1 MKNNFLSN
9 LKTHPELILLLL
21 VVVIIA
27 MLIIPLPT
35 PLVDLLLAI
44 NISIALLILIGSF
57 YVDRIL
63 TFSSFPSILL
73 ITTLF
78 RLGLSISTSRLI
90 LLNADAGHIV
100 NTFGEY
106 VIGDNLVV
114 GFVIFLIITV
124 VQFIVITKGSER
136 VAEVAARFSLDG
148 MPGKQMSI
156 DADIRA
162 GTIDAATGQIRR
174 SDLQK
179 ESQLYGSFDGAMK
192 FIKGDA
198 IAGIIVIFVNFIGG
212 ISVGMVQHGIG
223 FSEAL
228 HTYTILTIGDGLVA
242 QIPAL
247 LISIA
252 AGFVVTRVSGEGTN
266 LGNSIITQLF
276 SHNFVILVTS
286 ILLLA
291 MGMLPGFPL
300 PVFMIL
306 SVALFALY
314 WSRRKREK
322 AATTGMDA
330 NGSAEASMNSDGT
343 LEQPNVL
350 DTNRMTIETVPLILM
365 VSEENK
371 AQWEKK
377 NILDVLRSR
386 FFLDYGV
393 RLPQAVARFSPKL
406 AKNKVAIYIN
416 EVKAQEINCLF
427 DCFRVIDFRE
437 ELNYL
442 DLDLTTLEEPLDEK
456 AIWVSAAHAQQVA
469 DMGCTLRKDIDDFY
483 SSISLLLTRHIHE
496 FFGVQETKNLL
507 DELEPKYPELLKETY
522 RHSSVQKM
530 SEVLQRLLGERISI
544 RNIKLILDAMTKW
557 APKEKD
563 VVTLVEHIRTALSR
577 YISDKFSGGGKIRA
591 IMVSQNLEDII
602 RNGIKQTSMG
612 TFLNLEPHEMSE
624 VMDLFEAGLSTIGI
638 QHKDLV
644 VLTSID
650 VRRFIK
656 KLIEPKY
663 TDLEVLSFG
672 EITDAIQIDV
682 LKTI

>member
-1 MKNNFLSN
+1 MKNNFLSSA
-9 LKTHPELILLLL
+9 KSHPELILLVLI
-21 VVVIIA
+21 VTIIA

-35 PLVDLLLAI
+35 PLVDLLLAV
-44 NISIALLILIGSF
+44 NISIALLVLIGSF

-63 TFSSFPSILL
+63 SFSSFPSILL

-90 LLNADAGHIV
+90 LLNADAGHII

-162 GTIDAATGQIRR
+162 GTIDAATGQQRR

-198 IAGIIVIFVNFIGG
+198 IAGIIIIFVNFIGG
-212 ISVGMVQHGIG
+212 VSVGMVQHGIS

-228 HTYTILTIGDGLVA
+228 QTYTILTIGDGLVA

-247 LISIA
+247 LISIS
-252 AGFVVTRVSGEGTN
+252 AGFVVTRVSGEGN
-266 LGNSIITQLF
+266 NMGHSIVTQLF
-276 SHNFVILVTS
+276 NQSFVILVTA
-286 ILLLA
+286 ILIFA
-291 MGMLPGFPL
+291 MGLLPGFPL
-300 PVFMIL
+300 PVFTVL
-306 SVALFALY
+306 SIALFLLY
-314 WSRRKREK
+314 WSRRKAK
-322 AATTGMDA
+322 ASVPVAGESSE
-330 NGSAEASMNSDGT
+330 NKISQDGT

-350 DTNRMTIETVPLILM
+350 DTTKMTIETVPLIFM
-365 VSEENK
+365 VPEENK

-393 RLPQAVARFSPKL
+393 RLPQAVVRYSAKGI
-406 AKNKVAIYIN
+406 KNKVGVYIN
-416 EVKAQEINCLF
+416 EVKAQEVNCLF
-427 DCFRVIDFRE
+427 DAFRIVDFKE
-437 ELNYL
+437 ELNFL
-442 DLDLTTLEEPLDEK
+442 DLELTTVEESLNEK
-456 AIWVSAAHAQQVA
+456 AIWVSAQQAAQVEN
-469 DMGCTLRKDIDDFY
+469 MGCTIRKDVDDFY
-483 SSISLLLTRHIHE
+483 MSISLLLTRNIHE

-530 SEVLQRLLGERISI
+530 SEVLQRLLCERISV

-563 VVTLVEHIRTALSR
+563 VITLVEHIRSALNR
-577 YISDKFSGGGKIRA
+577 YISDKFSGSGRIRA
-591 IMVSQNLEDII
+591 IMVSQNMEEIV

-612 TFLNLEPHEMSE
+612 TFLNLEPHEMAE
-624 VMDLFEAGLSTIGI
+624 VMDLFEAGLSSISI

-650 VRRFIK
+650 VRRFVK
-656 KLIEPKY
+656 KLLESKY
-663 TDLEVLSFG
+663 VDLEVLSFG
-672 EITDAIQIDV
+672 EITDSIQIDV

>member
-1 MKNNFLSN
+1 MKNNLMVSMRS
-9 LKTHPELILLLL
+9 HPELILLVLII
-21 VVVIIA
+21 VIIS
-27 MLIIPLPT
+27 MLIVPLPT

-44 NISIALLILIGSF
+44 NISIALLVLIGSF

-90 LLNADAGHIV
+90 LLNGDAGHII

-162 GTIDAATGQIRR
+162 GTIDAATGQTRR

-198 IAGIIVIFVNFIGG
+198 IAGIIIIFVNFIGG
-212 ISVGMVQHGIG
+212 ISVGMVQHGIS

-228 HTYTILTIGDGLVA
+228 STYTILTIGDGLVA

-247 LISIA
+247 LISIS
-252 AGFVVTRVSGEGTN
+252 AGFVVTRVSGEGNN
-266 LGNSIITQLF
+266 LGHSIVTQLF
-276 SHNFVILVTS
+276 SNSYVILVTA
-286 ILLLA
+286 ILIFA
-291 MGMLPGFPL
+291 MGLLPGFPL
-300 PVFMIL
+300 PVFMVL
-306 SVALFALY
+306 SAALFWFY
-314 WSRRKREK
+314 WTKRKAKNAVPESK
-322 AATTGMDA
+322 D
-330 NGSAEASMNSDGT
+330 SAGAMVNQDGT
-343 LEQPNVL
+343 LEQSNVV
-350 DTNRMTIETVPLILM
+350 DSNKMTIETVPLIFM
-365 VSEENK
+365 VAEENK
-371 AQWEKK
+371 SQWEKK
-377 NILDVLRSR
+377 NILDLLRNR

-393 RLPQAVARFSPKL
+393 RLPQAVVRYSPKGV
-406 AKNKVAIYIN
+406 KNKIAIYIN

-427 DCFRVIDFRE
+427 DSFRIIDFRE
-437 ELNYL
+437 ELNFL
-442 DLDLTTLEEPLDEK
+442 DLGLTTIDEPLNEQ
-456 AIWVSAAHAQQVA
+456 AIWVPAAQAAQVT

-483 SSISLLLTRHIHE
+483 MSVSLLLTRHIHE

-530 SEVLQRLLGERISI
+530 SEVLQRLLGERISV

-563 VVTLVEHIRTALSR
+563 VITLVEHIRTALSR

-591 IMVSQNLEDII
+591 VMVSQGLEDIV
-602 RNGIKQTSMG
+602 RNGIKQTAMG
-612 TFLNLEPHEMSE
+612 TFLNLEPHEMGE
-624 VMDLFEAGLSTIGI
+624 VMDLFEAGLSSISI

-644 VLTSID
+644 ILTSID
-650 VRRFIK
+650 VRRFVK
-656 KLIEPKY
+656 KLLESKY

>member
-1 MKNNFLSN
+1 MKRN
-9 LKTHPELILLLL
+9 LLLNLQKHPELFLLML

-35 PLVDLLLAI
+35 PLVDTLIAV
-44 NISIALLILIGSF
+44 NISIALLVLIGSF

-90 LLNADAGHIV
+90 LLNGDAGHIV

-162 GTIDAATGQIRR
+162 GTIDAATGQLRR
-174 SDLQK
+174 SDLAK

-198 IAGIIVIFVNFIGG
+198 IAGIIIIFVNFIGG
-212 ISVGMVQHGIG
+212 ISVGMVQHGIS

-247 LISIA
+247 LISIS
-252 AGFVVTRVSGEGTN
+252 AGFVVTRVSGEGAN
-266 LGNSIITQLF
+266 MGQSIVTQLF
-276 SHNFVILVTS
+276 NQPFVILVTS
-286 ILLLA
+286 MLILV
-291 MGMLPGFPL
+291 MGFLPGFPL
-300 PVFMIL
+300 MVFLAL
-306 SVALFALY
+306 SAALFFLY
-314 WSRRKREK
+314 WYKRKQSREGGHDSQR
-322 AATTGMDA
+322 DA
-330 NGSAEASMNSDGT
+330 LSQDGASDGLKT
-343 LEQPNVL
+343 VDPSK
-350 DTNRMTIETVPLILM
+350 MTIESVPLILM
-365 VSEENK
+365 VAEANK

-377 NILDVLRSR
+377 NILEVIKSR

-393 RLPQAVARFSPKL
+393 RLPQAVVRFTPKGM
-406 AKNKVAIYIN
+406 ANKVAVFIN
-416 EVKAQEINCLF
+416 EVKAADINLVF
-427 DCFRVIDFRE
+427 DASRIIDYRD
-437 ELNYL
+437 ELEVL
-442 DLDLTTLEEPLDEK
+442 DIGLITMNEPLNEKSYWIPAEK
-456 AIWVSAAHAQQVA
+456 AGQLEG
-469 DMGCTLRKDIDDFY
+469 MGYTLRKDSDDFY
-483 SSISLLLTRHIHE
+483 VSISLILTRYIHE

-530 SEVLQRLLGERISI
+530 SEVLQRLLGERISV

-563 VVTLVEHIRTALSR
+563 VITLVEHIRTAMGR
-577 YISDKFSGGGKIRA
+577 YISSKFSESGKIRA
-591 IMVSQNLEDII
+591 VMISQDIEDRI
-602 RNGIKQTSMG
+602 RNGIKQTAMG
-612 TFLNLEPHEMSE
+612 TFLNLEPHEMGE
-624 VMDLFEAGLSTIGI
+624 VMDLFEAGLSSISM
-638 QHKDLV
+638 QHKDLI

-656 KLIEPKY
+656 RLLESKY
-663 TDLEVLSFG
+663 SDLDVLSFG
-672 EITDAIQIDV
+672 EITDTVEIDV
-682 LKTI
+682 LRTI

>member
-1 MKNNFLSN
+1 MKNKFLLN
-9 LKTHPELILLLL
+9 IRNHPELILLLL
-21 VVVIIA
+21 IVIIIS

-35 PLVDLLLAI
+35 PMVDLLLAL
-44 NISIALLILIGSF
+44 NISIALLVLIGSF

-63 TFSSFPSILL
+63 SFSSFPSVLL

-78 RLGLSISTSRLI
+78 RLGLTISTSRLI
-90 LLNADAGHIV
+90 LMNADAGHII

-162 GTIDAATGQIRR
+162 GTLDAATGQLKRTE
-174 SDLQK
+174 LQK

-198 IAGIIVIFVNFIGG
+198 IAGIIIIFVNFIGG
-212 ISVGMVQHGIG
+212 ISVGVVQHGMS
-223 FSEAL
+223 FSDAL
-228 HTYTILTIGDGLVA
+228 HTYTILTIGDGLVS

-247 LISIA
+247 LISIS
-252 AGFVVTRVSGEGTN
+252 AGFVVTRVSGEGDN
-266 LGNSIITQLF
+266 LGNSIVTQLF
-276 SHNFVILVTS
+276 HRPFVILVTA
-286 ILLLA
+286 ILCFLIGL
-291 MGMLPGFPL
+291 MPGFPL
-300 PVFMIL
+300 IIFSIL
-306 SVALFALY
+306 SVGLGALY
-314 WSRRKREK
+314 WYKNKEQETAGGAPAESG
-322 AATTGMDA
+322 ATVNA
-330 NGSAEASMNSDGT
+330 DGT
-343 LEQPNVL
+343 VESGVV
-350 DTNRMTIETVPLILM
+350 DTNKMTMEAVPLILM
-365 VSEENK
+365 VADDNK

-377 NILDVLRSR
+377 NLLDLIKSR

-393 RLPQAVARFSPKL
+393 RLPQAVVRFTPKGV
-406 AKNKVAIYIN
+406 ANKVGVFIN
-416 EVKAQEINCLF
+416 EVKAADINLIF
-427 DCFRVIDFRE
+427 DSYRIIDFRD
-437 ELNYL
+437 ELYAL
-442 DLDLTTLEEPLDEK
+442 DLDLVTVPEPLDEK
-456 AIWVSAAHAQQVA
+456 AIWIPAVQAPQVES
-469 DMGCTLRKDIDDFY
+469 MGFTVRKDSDEFY
-483 SSISLLLTRHIHE
+483 LSISLILTRYIHE

-530 SEVLQRLLGERISI
+530 SEVLQRLLGERISV

-563 VVTLVEHIRTALSR
+563 VITLVEHIRTAMGR
-577 YISDKFSGGGKIRA
+577 YISNKFSGGGKIRA
-591 IMVSQNLEDII
+591 VMISQQIEDRI
-602 RNGIKQTSMG
+602 RNGIKQTAMG
-612 TFLNLEPHEMSE
+612 TFLNLEPHEMGE
-624 VMDLFEAGLSTIGI
+624 IMDLFEAGLSTILI

-644 VLTSID
+644 VLTSMD

-656 KLIEPKY
+656 KLLDSKY

-672 EITDAIQIDV
+672 EITDTVQIDV

>member
-1 MKNNFLSN
+1 MRKNLLLNMR
-9 LKTHPELILLLL
+9 THPELILLVLI
-21 VVVIIA
+21 VVILA

-35 PLVDLLLAI
+35 PIVDLLLAF

-63 TFSSFPSILL
+63 SFSSFPSVLL

-90 LLNADAGHIV
+90 LLNADAGHII

-162 GTIDAATGQIRR
+162 GTLDSATGQLRR
-174 SDLQK
+174 TELQK

-198 IAGIIVIFVNFIGG
+198 IAGIIIIFVNFIGG
-212 ISVGMVQHGIG
+212 ISVGMVQHGLS
-223 FSEAL
+223 FSDAL

-247 LISIA
+247 LISIS
-252 AGFVVTRVSGEGTN
+252 AGFVVTRVSGEGDN
-266 LGNSIITQLF
+266 LGNSIVTQLF
-276 SHNFVILVTS
+276 SQPFVILVTAVLCFL
-286 ILLLA
+286 IGL
-291 MGMLPGFPL
+291 LPGFPL
-300 PVFMIL
+300 AVFSIL
-306 SVALFALY
+306 SLAMFWLY
-314 WSRRKREK
+314 WVKRKARRVTTDS
-322 AATTGMDA
+322 AAES
-330 NGSAEASMNSDGT
+330 GSTVNSDGT
-343 LEQPNVL
+343 VDSAVV
-350 DTNRMTIETVPLILM
+350 DTSKMTMETVPLILM
-365 VSEENK
+365 VPEVNK

-377 NILDVLRSR
+377 SILDTVRNR

-393 RLPQAVARFSPKL
+393 RLPQAVVRYSANGT
-406 AKNKVAIYIN
+406 ANKIAVFIN
-416 EVKAQEINCLF
+416 EVKAVDINVIF
-427 DCFRVIDFRE
+427 DACRIIDYRDD
-437 ELNYL
+437 LSAL
-442 DLDLTTLEEPLDEK
+442 DLNLMFVAEPLNEK
-456 AIWVSAAHAQQVA
+456 SIWIAAEQAKQVEN
-469 DMGCTLRKDIDDFY
+469 MGFTLRKDIDDFY
-483 SSISLLLTRHIHE
+483 VSISLVLTRYINE

-530 SEVLQRLLGERISI
+530 SEVLQRLLGERISV

-563 VVTLVEHIRTALSR
+563 VITLVEHIRNAMGR
-577 YISDKFSGGGKIRA
+577 YISNKFSGSGKIRA
-591 IMVSQNLEDII
+591 VMVSQEIEDRV
-602 RNGIKQTSMG
+602 RNGIKQTAMG
-612 TFLNLEPHEMSE
+612 TFLNLEPHEMGE
-624 VMDLFEAGLSTIGI
+624 VMDLFDAGLSSISI

-644 VLTSID
+644 VLTSMD
-650 VRRFIK
+650 VRRFVK
-656 KLIEPKY
+656 KLIESKY

-672 EITDAIQIDV
+672 EITDTVQIDV

>member
-1 MKNNFLSN
+1 M
-9 LKTHPELILLLL
+9 
-21 VVVIIA
+21 
-27 MLIIPLPT
+27 
-35 PLVDLLLAI
+35 LLAI
-44 NISIALLILIGSF
+44 NISIALLVLIGSF

-63 TFSSFPSILL
+63 TFSSFPSVLL

-100 NTFGEY
+100 SSFGEY

-162 GTIDAATGQIRR
+162 GTIDAATGQERR

-198 IAGIIVIFVNFIGG
+198 IAGIIIIFVNFIGG
-212 ISVGMVQHGIG
+212 VSVGMVQHGIS

-247 LISIA
+247 LISIS
-252 AGFVVTRVSGEGTN
+252 AGFVVTRVSGEGSN
-266 LGNSIITQLF
+266 MGQSIVTQLF
-276 SHNFVILVTS
+276 KNSFVIVVTA
-286 ILLLA
+286 ILMLA

-300 PVFMIL
+300 PVFLVL
-306 SVALFALY
+306 SAALFWFY
-314 WSRRKREK
+314 YTRIKRGK
-322 AATTGMDA
+322 ASTAADKGTESTI
-330 NGSAEASMNSDGT
+330 SADGT

-350 DTNRMTIETVPLILM
+350 DTNKMTIETVPLIFM
-365 VSEENK
+365 VAEENK
-371 AQWEKK
+371 SQWEKK
-377 NILDVLRSR
+377 NMFDLLRSR

-393 RLPQAVARFSPKL
+393 RLPQAAVRYS
-406 AKNKVAIYIN
+406 AKGEKNRVGVYIN
-416 EVKAQEINCLF
+416 EVKAADINCVF
-427 DCFRVIDFRE
+427 DSFRIIDFRE
-437 ELNYL
+437 DLNFLGL
-442 DLDLTTLEEPLDEK
+442 DLVTIDEALNEK
-456 AIWVSAAHAQQVA
+456 AVWVSADHAQQVE
-469 DMGCTLRKDIDDFY
+469 DLGCSLRRDSDDFY
-483 SSISLLLTRHIHE
+483 TSISLLLTRNIHE

-530 SEVLQRLLGERISI
+530 SEVLQRLLAERISV

-563 VVTLVEHIRTALSR
+563 VITLVEHIRSALSR
-577 YISDKFSGGGKIRA
+577 YISDKFSGAGRIRA
-591 IMVSQNLEDII
+591 VMVSQDLEEIV

-612 TFLNLEPHEMSE
+612 TFLNLEPHEMGE
-624 VMDLFEAGLSTIGI
+624 VMDLFEAGLSSIAI

-650 VRRFIK
+650 VRRFVK
-656 KLIEPKY
+656 KMLESKY
-663 TDLEVLSFG
+663 TDLEVLSFA
-672 EITDAIQIDV
+672 EITDSIKIDV

>member
-1 MKNNFLSN
+1 MKNTILLNAKS
-9 LKTHPELILLLL
+9 HPELILLVLI
-21 VVVIIA
+21 VTIIA

-35 PLVDLLLAI
+35 PLVDLLLAV
-44 NISIALLILIGSF
+44 NISIALLVLIGSF

-63 TFSSFPSILL
+63 SFSSFPSILL

-90 LLNADAGHIV
+90 LLNADAGHII

-162 GTIDAATGQIRR
+162 GTIDAATGQTRR

-198 IAGIIVIFVNFIGG
+198 IAGIIIIFVNFIGG
-212 ISVGMVQHGIG
+212 VSVGMVQHGIS

-228 HTYTILTIGDGLVA
+228 QTYTILTIGDGLVA

-247 LISIA
+247 LISIS
-252 AGFVVTRVSGEGTN
+252 AGFVVTRVSGEGN
-266 LGNSIITQLF
+266 NMGHSIVTQLF
-276 SHNFVILVTS
+276 SQSFVILVTA
-286 ILLLA
+286 ILIFA
-291 MGMLPGFPL
+291 MGLLPGFPL
-300 PVFMIL
+300 PVFTVL
-306 SVALFALY
+306 SIALFALY
-314 WSRRKREK
+314 WSRRKPK
-322 AATTGMDA
+322 AAESGKEKSTDGTI
-330 NGSAEASMNSDGT
+330 SQDGT

-350 DTNRMTIETVPLILM
+350 DTTKMTIETVPLIFM
-365 VSEENK
+365 VAEENK
-371 AQWEKK
+371 VQWEKK

-393 RLPQAVARFSPKL
+393 RLPQAVVRYSAKGAR
-406 AKNKVAIYIN
+406 NKVGIYIN

-427 DCFRVIDFRE
+427 DSYRIVDFRE
-437 ELNYL
+437 ELNFL
-442 DLDLTTLEEPLDEK
+442 DLELTTIEEPLNEK
-456 AIWVSAAHAQQVA
+456 AIWVSAQQAAQVEN
-469 DMGCTLRKDIDDFY
+469 MGCTIRKDVDDFY
-483 SSISLLLTRHIHE
+483 MSISLLLTRNIHE

-530 SEVLQRLLGERISI
+530 SEVLQRLLCERISV

-563 VVTLVEHIRTALSR
+563 VITLVEHIRSALNR
-577 YISDKFSGGGKIRA
+577 YISDKFSGSGKIRA
-591 IMVSQNLEDII
+591 IMVSQNMEEIV

-612 TFLNLEPHEMSE
+612 TFLNLEPHEMAE
-624 VMDLFEAGLSTIGI
+624 VMDLFEAGLSSIAI

-650 VRRFIK
+650 VRRFVK
-656 KLIEPKY
+656 KLLESKY
-663 TDLEVLSFG
+663 ADLEVLSFG
-672 EITDAIQIDV
+672 EITDSIQIDV

>member
-1 MKNNFLSN
+1 MKNNLLVNMRS
-9 LKTHPELILLLL
+9 HPELILLLL
-21 VVVIIA
+21 IVVIIS
-27 MLIIPLPT
+27 MLIVPLPT

-44 NISIALLILIGSF
+44 NISIALLVLIGSF

-90 LLNADAGHIV
+90 LLNGDAGHII

-162 GTIDAATGQIRR
+162 GTIDAATGQTRR

-198 IAGIIVIFVNFIGG
+198 IAGIIIIFVNFIGG
-212 ISVGMVQHGIG
+212 VSVGMVQHGIS

-228 HTYTILTIGDGLVA
+228 STYTILTIGDGLVA

-247 LISIA
+247 LISIS
-252 AGFVVTRVSGEGTN
+252 AGFVVTRVSGEGNN
-266 LGNSIITQLF
+266 LGHSIVTQLF
-276 SHNFVILVTS
+276 SNSYVILVTA
-286 ILLLA
+286 ILIFA
-291 MGMLPGFPL
+291 MGLLPGFPL
-300 PVFMIL
+300 PVFTVL
-306 SVALFALY
+306 SVALFWFY
-314 WSRRKREK
+314 WVRRKAKNAVSESK
-322 AATTGMDA
+322 DSLGTTV
-330 NGSAEASMNSDGT
+330 NQDGT
-343 LEQPNVL
+343 LEQANVI
-350 DTNRMTIETVPLILM
+350 DSNKMTIETVPLIFM
-365 VSEENK
+365 VAEENK
-371 AQWEKK
+371 LQWEKK
-377 NILDVLRSR
+377 NILDLLRNR

-393 RLPQAVARFSPKL
+393 RLPQAVVRYSPKGI
-406 AKNKVAIYIN
+406 KNKIAIYIN

-427 DCFRVIDFRE
+427 DSFRVVDFRE
-437 ELNYL
+437 ELNFL
-442 DLDLTTLEEPLDEK
+442 DLGLTTIDEPLNEK
-456 AIWVSAAHAQQVA
+456 AVWVPAEQAAQVT

-483 SSISLLLTRHIHE
+483 MSVSLLLTRHIHE

-530 SEVLQRLLGERISI
+530 SEVLQRLLGERISV

-563 VVTLVEHIRTALSR
+563 VITLVEHIRTALSR
-577 YISDKFSGGGKIRA
+577 YISDKFSGGGKIRVV
-591 IMVSQNLEDII
+591 MVSQGLEDIV
-602 RNGIKQTSMG
+602 RNGIKQTAMG
-612 TFLNLEPHEMSE
+612 TFLNLEPHEMGE
-624 VMDLFEAGLSTIGI
+624 VMDLFEAGLGSISI

-644 VLTSID
+644 ILTSID

-656 KLIEPKY
+656 KLLESKY

>member
-1 MKNNFLSN
+1 MKQNFLAN
-9 LKTHPELILLLL
+9 ARNHPELILLLL
-21 VVVIIA
+21 IVVIIS

-35 PLVDLLLAI
+35 PMVDLLLAI
-44 NISIALLILIGSF
+44 NISIALLVLIGSF

-63 TFSSFPSILL
+63 SFSSFPSVLL

-90 LLNADAGHIV
+90 LLNADAGHII

-162 GTIDAATGQIRR
+162 GTLDAAAGQLKRTE
-174 SDLQK
+174 LQK

-198 IAGIIVIFVNFIGG
+198 ITGIIIIFVNFIGG
-212 ISVGMVQHGIG
+212 ISVGMVQHGMA

-247 LISIA
+247 LISIS
-252 AGFVVTRVSGEGTN
+252 AGFVVTRVSGEGDN
-266 LGNSIITQLF
+266 LGNSIVTQLF
-276 SHNFVILVTS
+276 HRPFVILVTA
-286 ILLLA
+286 ILCFFIGL
-291 MGMLPGFPL
+291 MPGFPL
-300 PVFMIL
+300 MIFSML
-306 SVALFALY
+306 SVALAVLY
-314 WSRRKREK
+314 WFKTK
-322 AATTGMDA
+322 AQKESGETTA
-330 NGSAEASMNSDGT
+330 AAGSTVNADGSVASG
-343 LEQPNVL
+343 VV
-350 DTNRMTIETVPLILM
+350 DTNKMTMESVPLILM
-365 VSEENK
+365 VPEDNK

-377 NILDVLRSR
+377 NLLELIKSR

-393 RLPQAVARFSPKL
+393 RLPQAVVRFTPKGT
-406 AKNKVAIYIN
+406 ANKIGVFIN
-416 EVKAQEINCLF
+416 EVKAADINLIF
-427 DCFRVIDFRE
+427 DSCRIIDFRE
-437 ELNYL
+437 DLYAL
-442 DLDLTTLEEPLDEK
+442 DLDLVTVNEALEER
-456 AIWVSAAHAQQVA
+456 AIWIPAAQVSQVE
-469 DMGCTLRKDIDDFY
+469 DMGFTVRKDSDEFY
-483 SSISLLLTRHIHE
+483 FSISLILTRYIHE

-530 SEVLQRLLGERISI
+530 SEVLQRLLGERISV

-563 VVTLVEHIRTALSR
+563 VITLVEHIRTAMGR
-577 YISDKFSGGGKIRA
+577 YISNKFSGGGKIRA
-591 IMVSQNLEDII
+591 VMISQQIEDRV
-602 RNGIKQTSMG
+602 RNGIKQTAMG
-612 TFLNLEPHEMSE
+612 TFLNLEPHEMGE
-624 VMDLFEAGLSTIGI
+624 IMDLFEAGLSSISI

-644 VLTSID
+644 VLTSMD

-656 KLIEPKY
+656 KLLESKY

-672 EITDAIQIDV
+672 EITDTVQIDV

>member
-1 MKNNFLSN
+1 MKKNFLSN
-9 LKTHPELILLLL
+9 VRNHPELILLLL
-21 VVVIIA
+21 IVVIIS

-35 PLVDLLLAI
+35 PMVDLLLAV
-44 NISIALLILIGSF
+44 NISIALLVLIGSF

-63 TFSSFPSILL
+63 SFSSFPSVLL

-90 LLNADAGHIV
+90 LLNADAGHII

-162 GTIDAATGQIRR
+162 GTLDAATGQLRR
-174 SDLQK
+174 TELQK

-198 IAGIIVIFVNFIGG
+198 IAGIIIIFVNFIGG
-212 ISVGMVQHGIG
+212 ISVGMVQHGMP
-223 FSEAL
+223 FTDAL

-247 LISIA
+247 LISIS
-252 AGFVVTRVSGEGTN
+252 AGFVVTRVSGEGDN
-266 LGNSIITQLF
+266 LGNSIVTQLF
-276 SHNFVILVTS
+276 HRPFVILVTA
-286 ILLLA
+286 ILCFLIGL
-291 MGMLPGFPL
+291 MPGFPL
-300 PVFMIL
+300 MIFSIL
-306 SVALFALY
+306 SVALAALY
-314 WSRRKREK
+314 WFKNKEQKSADK
-322 AATTGMDA
+322 APADSGATVNA
-330 NGSAEASMNSDGT
+330 DGT
-343 LEQPNVL
+343 VESGVL
-350 DTNRMTIETVPLILM
+350 DTTKMTMEAVPLILM
-365 VSEENK
+365 VAEENK

-377 NILDVLRSR
+377 NLLDLIKSR

-393 RLPQAVARFSPKL
+393 RLPQAVVRFTPKG
-406 AKNKVAIYIN
+406 AANKVGVFIN
-416 EVKAQEINCLF
+416 EVKAADINLIF
-427 DCFRVIDFRE
+427 DSYRIIDFRE
-437 ELNYL
+437 DLYAL
-442 DLDLTTLEEPLDEK
+442 DLDLVTVIEPLDEK
-456 AIWVSAAHAQQVA
+456 AIWVPAAQAPQVES
-469 DMGCTLRKDIDDFY
+469 MGFTVRKDSDEFY
-483 SSISLLLTRHIHE
+483 LSISLILTRYIHE

-530 SEVLQRLLGERISI
+530 SEVLQRLLGERISV

-563 VVTLVEHIRTALSR
+563 VITLVEHIRTAMGR
-577 YISDKFSGGGKIRA
+577 YISNKFSGGGKIRA
-591 IMVSQNLEDII
+591 VMISQQIEDRV
-602 RNGIKQTSMG
+602 RNGIKQTAMG
-612 TFLNLEPHEMSE
+612 TFLNLEPHEMGE
-624 VMDLFEAGLSTIGI
+624 IMDLFEAGLSTILI

-644 VLTSID
+644 VLTSMD

-656 KLIEPKY
+656 KLLESKY

-672 EITDAIQIDV
+672 EITDTVQIDV

>member
-1 MKNNFLSN
+1 MKQNFLNNVRS
-9 LKTHPELILLLL
+9 HPELLLLLL
-21 VVVIIA
+21 VVTIIA

-35 PLVDLLLAI
+35 PLVDLLLAV
-44 NISIALLILIGSF
+44 NISIALLVLIGSF
-57 YVDRIL
+57 YVDKIL
-63 TFSSFPSILL
+63 TFSSFPSVLL

-90 LLNADAGHIV
+90 LLNGDAGHIV

-162 GTIDAATGQIRR
+162 GTIDAAKGQELRA
-174 SDLQK
+174 DLQK

-198 IAGIIVIFVNFIGG
+198 IAGIIIIFVNFIGG
-212 ISVGMVQHGIG
+212 ISVGMVQHGIS

-247 LISIA
+247 LISIS
-252 AGFVVTRVSGEGTN
+252 AGFVVTRVSGEGAN
-266 LGNSIITQLF
+266 MGQSIVTQMF
-276 SHNFVILVTS
+276 RQPFVILVTS
-286 ILLLA
+286 ILILA

-300 PVFMIL
+300 AVFVVL
-306 SVALFALY
+306 SAALFWLY
-314 WSRRKREK
+314 WTKRKALK
-322 AATTGMDA
+322 SAASGEAGADATNQDGMPEHA
-330 NGSAEASMNSDGT
+330 N
-343 LEQPNVL
+343 VV
-350 DTNRMTIETVPLILM
+350 DTKKMTIETVPLILM

-371 AQWEKK
+371 AQWDKK
-377 NILDVLRSR
+377 NILDLIKSR

-393 RLPQAVARFSPKL
+393 RLPQAVVRFSAKLPK
-406 AKNKVAIYIN
+406 NRIAIYIN
-416 EVKAQEINCLF
+416 EVKASEVNCVF
-427 DCFRVIDFRE
+427 DWHRIIDFRE
-437 ELNYL
+437 ELSFL
-442 DLDLTTLEEPLDEK
+442 DLDLVVLEEALNEK
-456 AIWVSAAHAQQVA
+456 AVWVSPEHLGQIES
-469 DMGCTLRKDIDDFY
+469 MGCTVRKDADDFY
-483 SSISLLLTRHIHE
+483 LNLSLLLTRHIHE

-530 SEVLQRLLGERISI
+530 SEVLQRLLGERISV

-563 VVTLVEHIRTALSR
+563 VITLVEHIRTALSR

-591 IMVSQNLEDII
+591 ILVSQNIEDIV
-602 RNGIKQTSMG
+602 RNGIKQTAMG
-612 TFLNLEPHEMSE
+612 TFLNLEPHEMAE
-624 VMDLFEAGLSTIGI
+624 VMDLFDAGLGTISI

-644 VLTSID
+644 ILTSID
-650 VRRFIK
+650 IRRFVK
-656 KLIEPKY
+656 KLLESKY

-672 EITDAIQIDV
+672 EITDSIQVDV

>member
-1 MKNNFLSN
+1 MKKN
-9 LKTHPELILLLL
+9 LLLNLRNHPELILLILI
-21 VVVIIA
+21 VVILA

-35 PLVDLLLAI
+35 PLVDLLLAF
-44 NISIALLILIGSF
+44 NISLALLILIGSF

-63 TFSSFPSILL
+63 SFSSFPSVLL

-90 LLNADAGHIV
+90 LLNADAGHII

-156 DADIRA
+156 DADIRS
-162 GTIDAATGQIRR
+162 GTLDAATGQLKRTE
-174 SDLQK
+174 LQK

-198 IAGIIVIFVNFIGG
+198 IAGIIIIFVNFIGG
-212 ISVGMVQHGIG
+212 ISVGMVQHGLS
-223 FSEAL
+223 FSDAL

-247 LISIA
+247 LISIS
-252 AGFVVTRVSGEGTN
+252 AGFVVTRVSGEGDN
-266 LGNSIITQLF
+266 MGNSIVTQLF
-276 SHNFVILVTS
+276 SQPFVILVTG
-286 ILLLA
+286 ILCLCI
-291 MGMLPGFPL
+291 GMLPGFPL
-300 PVFMIL
+300 MVFTIL
-306 SVALFALY
+306 AIAMFWLY
-314 WSRRKREK
+314 WVKRKAQK
-322 AATTGMDA
+322 G
-330 NGSAEASMNSDGT
+330 SDGS
-343 LEQPNVL
+343 EAESGSKVNADGSVDSGVV
-350 DTNRMTIETVPLILM
+350 DTSKMTMETVPLIFM
-365 VSEENK
+365 VPEESR

-377 NILDVLRSR
+377 NILELVKGR

-393 RLPQAVARFSPKL
+393 RLPQAVVRFTSKGT
-406 AKNKVAIYIN
+406 ANQVAVFIN
-416 EVKAQEINCLF
+416 EVKATDINLIF
-427 DCFRVIDFRE
+427 DACRIIDYRDD
-437 ELNYL
+437 LSAL
-442 DLDLTTLEEPLDEK
+442 DLGLITLDEPLNEK
-456 AIWVSAAHAQQVA
+456 AYWIPATQASLVEN
-469 DMGCTLRKDIDDFY
+469 MGFTLRKDTDEFY
-483 SSISLLLTRHIHE
+483 LSISLILTRYIHE

-530 SEVLQRLLGERISI
+530 SEVLQRLLGERISV

-563 VVTLVEHIRTALSR
+563 VITLVEHIRTAMGR
-577 YISDKFSGGGKIRA
+577 YISSKFSGGGKIRA
-591 IMVSQNLEDII
+591 VMISQDIEDRI
-602 RNGIKQTSMG
+602 RNGIKQTAMG
-612 TFLNLEPHEMSE
+612 TFLNMDPHEMSE
-624 VMDLFEAGLSTIGI
+624 VMDLFEAGLRTISI

-644 VLTSID
+644 VLTSMD

-656 KLIEPKY
+656 KLLESKY

-672 EITDAIQIDV
+672 EISDTVQIDV

>member
-1 MKNNFLSN
+1 M
-9 LKTHPELILLLL
+9 
-21 VVVIIA
+21 
-27 MLIIPLPT
+27 
-35 PLVDLLLAI
+35 VDLLLAV
-44 NISIALLILIGSF
+44 NISIALLVLIGSF

-63 TFSSFPSILL
+63 SFSSFPSVLL

-90 LLNADAGHIV
+90 LLNADAGHII

-162 GTIDAATGQIRR
+162 GTLDAATGQLRR
-174 SDLQK
+174 TELQK

-198 IAGIIVIFVNFIGG
+198 IAGIIIIFVNFIGG
-212 ISVGMVQHGIG
+212 ISVGMVQHGMP
-223 FSEAL
+223 FTDAL

-247 LISIA
+247 LISIS
-252 AGFVVTRVSGEGTN
+252 AGFVVTRVSGEGDN
-266 LGNSIITQLF
+266 LGNSIVTQLF
-276 SHNFVILVTS
+276 HRPFVILVTA
-286 ILLLA
+286 ILCFLIGL
-291 MGMLPGFPL
+291 MPGFPL
-300 PVFMIL
+300 MIFSIL
-306 SVALFALY
+306 SVALAALY
-314 WSRRKREK
+314 WFKNKEQKSADK
-322 AATTGMDA
+322 APADSGATVNA
-330 NGSAEASMNSDGT
+330 DGT
-343 LEQPNVL
+343 VESGVL
-350 DTNRMTIETVPLILM
+350 DTTKMTMEAVPLILM
-365 VSEENK
+365 VAEENK

-377 NILDVLRSR
+377 NLLDLIKSR

-393 RLPQAVARFSPKL
+393 RLPQAVVRFTPKG
-406 AKNKVAIYIN
+406 AANKVGVFIN
-416 EVKAQEINCLF
+416 EVKAADINLIF
-427 DCFRVIDFRE
+427 DSYRIIDFRE
-437 ELNYL
+437 DLYAL
-442 DLDLTTLEEPLDEK
+442 DLDLVTVIEPLDEK
-456 AIWVSAAHAQQVA
+456 AIWVPAAQAPQVES
-469 DMGCTLRKDIDDFY
+469 MGFTVRKDSDEFY
-483 SSISLLLTRHIHE
+483 LSISLILTRYIHE

-530 SEVLQRLLGERISI
+530 SEVLQRLLGERISV

-563 VVTLVEHIRTALSR
+563 VITLVEHIRTAMGR
-577 YISDKFSGGGKIRA
+577 YISNKFSGGGKIRA
-591 IMVSQNLEDII
+591 VMISQQIEDRV
-602 RNGIKQTSMG
+602 RNGIKQTAMG
-612 TFLNLEPHEMSE
+612 TFLNLEPHEMGE
-624 VMDLFEAGLSTIGI
+624 IMDLFEAGLSTILI

-644 VLTSID
+644 VLTSMD

-656 KLIEPKY
+656 KLLESKY

-672 EITDAIQIDV
+672 EITDTVQIDV

>member
-1 MKNNFLSN
+1 
-9 LKTHPELILLLL
+9 L

-35 PLVDLLLAI
+35 PLVDTLIAV
-44 NISIALLILIGSF
+44 NISIALLVLIGSF

-90 LLNADAGHIV
+90 LLNGDAGHIV

-162 GTIDAATGQIRR
+162 GTIDAATGQLRR
-174 SDLQK
+174 SDLAK

-198 IAGIIVIFVNFIGG
+198 IAGIIIIFVNFIGG
-212 ISVGMVQHGIG
+212 VSVGMVQHGIS

-247 LISIA
+247 LISIS
-252 AGFVVTRVSGEGTN
+252 AGFVVTRVSGEGAN
-266 LGNSIITQLF
+266 MGQSIVTQLF
-276 SHNFVILVTS
+276 NQPFVILVTS
-286 ILLLA
+286 ILIFV
-291 MGMLPGFPL
+291 MGLLPGFPL
-300 PVFMIL
+300 MVF
-306 SVALFALY
+306 VALSAALFSLY
-314 WSRRKREK
+314 WYKRKQTRQ
-322 AATTGMDA
+322 
-330 NGSAEASMNSDGT
+330 DGT
-343 LEQPNVL
+343 DGSGDAVSHDGASEGLKTVDPSK
-350 DTNRMTIETVPLILM
+350 MTIESVPLIFM
-365 VSEENK
+365 VAEVNK
-371 AQWEKK
+371 VQWEKK
-377 NILDVLRSR
+377 NILELIKSR

-393 RLPQAVARFSPKL
+393 RLPQAVVRFTPKGI
-406 AKNKVAIYIN
+406 ANKVAVFIN
-416 EVKAQEINCLF
+416 EVKAADINVVF
-427 DCFRVIDFRE
+427 DASRVIDYRD
-437 ELNYL
+437 ELEVL
-442 DLDLTTLEEPLDEK
+442 DVGLITLHEALNEK
-456 AIWVSAAHAQQVA
+456 SHWIPSEKTSQLES
-469 DMGCTLRKDIDDFY
+469 MGFSLRKDSDDFY
-483 SSISLLLTRHIHE
+483 ISISLILTRYIHE

-530 SEVLQRLLGERISI
+530 SEVLQRLLGERISV

-563 VVTLVEHIRTALSR
+563 VITLVEHIRTAMGR
-577 YISDKFSGGGKIRA
+577 YISSKFSESGKIRA
-591 IMVSQNLEDII
+591 VMISQDIEDRI
-602 RNGIKQTSMG
+602 RSGIKQTAMG
-612 TFLNLEPHEMSE
+612 TFLNLEPHEMGE
-624 VMDLFEAGLSTIGI
+624 VMDMFEAGLSSISL
-638 QHKDLV
+638 QHKDLI

-650 VRRFIK
+650 VRRFVK
-656 KLIEPKY
+656 RLLESKY
-663 TDLEVLSFG
+663 SDLDVLSFG
-672 EITDAIQIDV
+672 EITDTVEIDV

>member
-1 MKNNFLSN
+1 MKNNLLVN
-9 LKTHPELILLLL
+9 ARNHPELILLIL
-21 VVVIIA
+21 VVTIIA

-35 PLVDLLLAI
+35 PLVDFLLAL
-44 NISIALLILIGSF
+44 NISIALLVLIGSF

-63 TFSSFPSILL
+63 TFSSFPSVLL

-78 RLGLSISTSRLI
+78 RLGLTISTSRLI
-90 LLNADAGHIV
+90 LLNADAGHIIS
-100 NTFGEY
+100 TFGEY

-156 DADIRA
+156 DADLRA
-162 GTIDAATGQIRR
+162 GTIDAATGQLKRTE
-174 SDLQK
+174 LQK

-198 IAGIIVIFVNFIGG
+198 IAGIIIIFVNFIGG
-212 ISVGMVQHGIG
+212 ISVGMVQRGMS
-223 FSEAL
+223 FSDAL
-228 HTYTILTIGDGLVA
+228 QTFTILTIGDGLVG

-247 LISIA
+247 LISIS
-252 AGFVVTRVSGEGTN
+252 AGFVVTRVSGEGDN
-266 LGNSIITQLF
+266 LGHSIITQMF
-276 SHNFVILVTS
+276 NHSFVVLVTAILVFV
-286 ILLLA
+286 
-291 MGMLPGFPL
+291 MGFLPGFPL
-300 PVFMIL
+300 PVFMLLSGIL
-306 SVALFALY
+306 FWFY
-314 WSRRKREK
+314 WFKRKEQK
-322 AATTGMDA
+322 AAGGAGADGVDGV
-330 NGSAEASMNSDGT
+330 NEDGSPK
-343 LEQPNVL
+343 PNVL
-350 DTNRMTIETVPLILM
+350 DTKKMTIETVPLILM
-365 VSEENK
+365 VAEENK

-377 NILDVLRSR
+377 NILDLLKSR

-393 RLPQAVARFSPKL
+393 RLPQAVVRFS
-406 AKNKVAIYIN
+406 AKGAVNKVAVFIN
-416 EVKAQEINCLF
+416 EVKAAEINVVF
-427 DCFRVIDFRE
+427 DAYRIIDYRD
-437 ELNYL
+437 ELSFMDEQLIIL
-442 DLDLTTLEEPLDEK
+442 DEPLNERSV
-456 AIWVSAAHAQQVA
+456 WVAADQVQQLES
-469 DMGCTLRKDIDDFY
+469 MGFTLRKDSDEFY
-483 SSISLLLTRHIHE
+483 LSIALLLTKHIQE

-530 SEVLQRLLGERISI
+530 SEVLQRLLSERISV

-563 VVTLVEHIRTALSR
+563 VITLVEHIRTALGR

-591 IMVSQNLEDII
+591 IMVSQDIEE
-602 RNGIKQTSMG
+602 RVRSGIKQTAMG
-612 TFLNLEPHEMSE
+612 TFLNLEPHEMVE
-624 VMDLFEAGLSTIGI
+624 IMDLFEAGLSSISI

-656 KLIEPKY
+656 KLLESKY

-672 EITDAIQIDV
+672 EITDTAQVDV

>member
-1 MKNNFLSN
+1 MKKNFLLN
-9 LKTHPELILLLL
+9 VRNHPELILLLL
-21 VVVIIA
+21 IVVIIS

-35 PLVDLLLAI
+35 PMVDLLLAV
-44 NISIALLILIGSF
+44 NISIALLVLIGSF

-63 TFSSFPSILL
+63 SFSSFPSVLL

-90 LLNADAGHIV
+90 LLNADAGHII

-162 GTIDAATGQIRR
+162 GTLDAATGQLRR
-174 SDLQK
+174 TELQK

-198 IAGIIVIFVNFIGG
+198 IAGIIIIFVNFIGG
-212 ISVGMVQHGIG
+212 ISVGMVQHGMP
-223 FSEAL
+223 FTDAL

-247 LISIA
+247 LISIS
-252 AGFVVTRVSGEGTN
+252 AGFVVTRVSGEGDN
-266 LGNSIITQLF
+266 LGNSIVTQLF
-276 SHNFVILVTS
+276 HRPFVILVTS
-286 ILLLA
+286 ILCFLIGL
-291 MGMLPGFPL
+291 MPGFPL
-300 PVFMIL
+300 MIFSIL
-306 SVALFALY
+306 SVALAALY
-314 WSRRKREK
+314 WFKSKEQK
-322 AATTGMDA
+322 STGTAPSESGATVNA
-330 NGSAEASMNSDGT
+330 DGT
-343 LEQPNVL
+343 VESGVL
-350 DTNRMTIETVPLILM
+350 DTTKMTMEAVPLILM
-365 VSEENK
+365 VAEDNK

-377 NILDVLRSR
+377 NLLDLIKSR

-393 RLPQAVARFSPKL
+393 RLPQAVVRFTPKGV
-406 AKNKVAIYIN
+406 ANKIGVFIN
-416 EVKAQEINCLF
+416 EVKAADINLIF
-427 DCFRVIDFRE
+427 DSCRIIDFRE
-437 ELNYL
+437 DLYAL
-442 DLDLTTLEEPLDEK
+442 DLNLITVIEPLDEK
-456 AIWVSAAHAQQVA
+456 AIWIPAAQASQVEN
-469 DMGCTLRKDIDDFY
+469 MGFTVRKDSDEFY
-483 SSISLLLTRHIHE
+483 LSISLILTRYIHE

-530 SEVLQRLLGERISI
+530 SEVLQRLLGERISV

-563 VVTLVEHIRTALSR
+563 VITLVEHIRTAMGR
-577 YISDKFSGGGKIRA
+577 YISSKFSGGGKIRA
-591 IMVSQNLEDII
+591 VMISQQIEDRV
-602 RNGIKQTSMG
+602 RNGIKQTAMG
-612 TFLNLEPHEMSE
+612 TFLNLEPHEMGE
-624 VMDLFEAGLSTIGI
+624 IMDLFEAGLSTILI

-644 VLTSID
+644 VLTSMD

-656 KLIEPKY
+656 KLLESKY

-672 EITDAIQIDV
+672 EITDTVQIDV